1 MGCREG
7 KLSKDDS
14 ICGDTEL
21 KITPV
26 LTLHASQA
34 KGDCS
39 RNHQRG
45 KRTKSKKAR
54 RCQNNRRSS
63 NECSNNRRKRRR
75 ETIGKTKLNC
85 DDPRITAK
93 YDVKGVIG
101 KGSYSRV
108 VRVENRV
115 TKQPYAI
122 KMIESIEGR
131 EVFEAELSVLR
142 RINHTN
148 VIRLVE
154 VFESNRKVYMVMELS
169 TGGSLLDR
177 LETRGNF
184 GESEAGRVL
193 KMVISGVGY
202 LHKLGITH
210 RDLRPDNL
218 LYYHPGSDSRI
229 LITDFGFASTR
240 KASGNP
246 YMHTVCGVPHYIAP
260 EVVARRPY
268 TCLIDMWA
276 VGVITYILLCGTF
289 PFDAEQDSQIFK
301 LILKGSYIMNGPVWE
316 DISEEGKVFV
326 RSLLEREPN
335 NRLTASQALD
345 HVWICEV
352 SQQQTGGRTMNVC
365 RRPGS
370 MKSSRSLASV
380 RSGRS
385 VHSLRSGH
393 RRVRAQQLDV
403 LCSDPE
409 VAGMIR

>member
-1 MGCREG
+1 MGCRES
-7 KLSKDDS
+7 KLSNDDS
-14 ICGDTEL
+14 IGGDNDA

-26 LTLHASQA
+26 LTFHTSQS
-34 KGDCS
+34 KEPNRG
-39 RNHQRG
+39 QQKG
-45 KRTKSKKAR
+45 KRNRKKSR
-54 RCQNNRRSS
+54 RGPNRRSS
-63 NECSNNRRKRRR
+63 GEGRSKKRRR
-75 ETIGKTKLNC
+75 ENRTCN
-85 DDPRITAK
+85 DPRITAK

-122 KMIESIEGR
+122 KMIESPEGR

-154 VFESNRKVYMVMELS
+154 VFESNRKVYMVMELA
-169 TGGSLLDR
+169 TGGSLLDK
-177 LETRGNF
+177 LETKGSF
-184 GESEAGRVL
+184 CESEAGRAL
-193 KMVISGVGY
+193 KMVLNGVGY

-229 LITDFGFASTR
+229 LITDFGLASTR

-268 TCLIDMWA
+268 TCSVDMWA
-276 VGVITYILLCGTF
+276 VGVITYILLSGTF
-289 PFDAEQDSQIFK
+289 PFDAEHDSQIFK
-301 LILKGSYIMNGPVWE
+301 LILKGSFSMSTQVWE
-316 DISEEGKVFV
+316 NVSEDGKNFI
-326 RSLLEREPN
+326 RCLLQREPSS
-335 NRLTASQALD
+335 RLTAFQALE
-345 HVWICEV
+345 HLWIRETSQRQTPVRVV
-352 SQQQTGGRTMNVC
+352 S

-370 MKSSRSLASV
+370 LKSSRSLTSV

-403 LCSDPE
+403 LKADPE

>member
-1 MGCREG
+1 MGCRES
-7 KLSKDDS
+7 KLSNDDS
-14 ICGDTEL
+14 IGGDNDA

-26 LTLHASQA
+26 LTFHASQA
-34 KGDCS
+34 KEIG
-39 RNHQRG
+39 RNQQQ
-45 KRTKSKKAR
+45 KSKRSRKKSR
-54 RCQNNRRSS
+54 RSPNRRTSG
-63 NECSNNRRKRRR
+63 ECRSKKRRR
-75 ETIGKTKLNC
+75 ESRSCN
-85 DDPRITAK
+85 DPRITAK

-122 KMIESIEGR
+122 KMIESPEGR

-154 VFESNRKVYMVMELS
+154 VFESNRKVYMVMELA
-169 TGGSLLDR
+169 TGGSLLDK
-177 LETRGNF
+177 LETKGSF
-184 GESEAGRVL
+184 CESEAGRVL
-193 KMVISGVGY
+193 KMVLNGVGY

-268 TCLIDMWA
+268 TCSVDMWA
-276 VGVITYILLCGTF
+276 VGVITYILLSGTF

-301 LILKGSYIMNGPVWE
+301 LILKGSFSMSNQVWE
-316 DISEEGKVFV
+316 NVSEDGKNFV
-326 RSLLEREPN
+326 RSLLQREPTS
-335 NRLTASQALD
+335 RLTAFQALE
-345 HVWICEV
+345 HLWICET
-352 SQQQTGGRTMNVC
+352 SQRQTPGRIVN

-370 MKSSRSLASV
+370 LKSSRSLTSV

-403 LCSDPE
+403 LKADPE